1 MTNEELIR
9 TMITAYGKG
18 DLDTVLEHCSDDVG
32 YCVQASQET
41 GPYAI
46 DCKGK
51 EAFVDAL
58 QQYGNDWEIQ
68 SFELVDLIV
77 SGDKG
82 ACRCDLRF
90 KSRKTDKVMS
100 SQNALFRTIK
110 DRLVTHIH
118 EFHDTATISALRG

>member
-9 TMITAYGKG
+9 TMITAYGEG
-18 DLDTVLEHCSDDVG
+18 NLGAVLEHCADNVD
-32 YCVQASQET
+32 YCVQASPET

-46 DCKGK
+46 TCKGK

-58 QQYGNDWEIQ
+58 QQYGNDWEILG
-68 SFELVDLIV
+68 FELVDIIV

-82 ACRCDLRF
+82 ACRCDIRF
-90 KSRKTDKVMS
+90 KSRKTGAMLS
-100 SQNALFRTIK
+100 SQNALFFTIQGN
-110 DRLVTHIH
+110 LVTHVH

>member
-18 DLDTVLEHCSDDVG
+18 DLDTILKHCSDDVG

-46 DCKGK
+46 ACKGK
-51 EAFVDAL
+51 EDFVGAL

-68 SFELVDLIV
+68 NFELVDMIAN
-77 SGDKG
+77 SDKV
-82 ACRCDLRF
+82 ACRCDVRF
-90 KSRKTDKVMS
+90 KSRKTGSMLS
-100 SQNALFRTIK
+100 TQNALFWTIK
-110 DRLVTHIH
+110 DNLVTHIH